1 MSLYIQITSKCNMT
15 CDHCGFACT
24 ARGKD
29 MTRETFDKAIAL
41 AVAQDITLTIGGGE
55 PTLHPHCKDFVLHAQ
70 WELAPLSNSLGGA
83 AVSIIT
89 NGSNTSISL
98 TLAHLAE
105 VGTIHAVVSKD
116 AWHDPI
122 DPRVFAAFTKKGKD
136 FYNKIHESDHDN
148 REIRSVTN
156 IIPVGRAKGWSE
168 RKRGDCVCNSL
179 FITPL
184 GKVYPCGCRKTCL
197 GTLDTVE
204 FKYGHF
210 QGLCESSEN
219 YKEEMKNA

>member
-1 MSLYIQITSKCNMT
+1 MSCN
-15 CDHCGFACT
+15 HCGFACT

-29 MTRETFDKAIAL
+29 MTRENFDKAVAL

-55 PTLHPHCKDFVLHAQ
+55 PTLHPQFKDFVLHAQ
-70 WELAPLSNSLGGA
+70 WELAPLSNSLGDA

-105 VGTIHAVVSKD
+105 VGTIHAAVSRD
-116 AWHDPI
+116 EWHDPI
-122 DPRVFAAFTKKGKD
+122 DPRVYDAFTKKGKEFVYSAMRD
-136 FYNKIHESDHDN
+136 SDRDN
-148 REIRSVTN
+148 REIRKVQYSN
-156 IIPVGRAKGWSE
+156 IIPVGRAKGWGK

-197 GTLDTVE
+197 GTLDMVE
-204 FKYGHF
+204 LKYCHF
-210 QGLCESSEN
+210 QGLCESSEE
-219 YKEEMKNA
+219 YKEEMANA